1 MVSQLGLSLKANTD
15 IAAVKTGIQQT
26 LGSDFNVLDR
36 RDQDASVY
44 RIVKLERFF
53 MVVILAFIVGIISF
67 NMIAALS
74 MLIMEKR
81 QDIIML
87 RALGA
92 ERRTVFSLYLFQGM
106 FGAAIATVLGV
117 VLGSLIVIAQDKFG
131 LINFPQPNP
140 EATPIPYPVDWRFTD
155 VLLIA
160 IMMLGITCLASI
172 YPAWR
177 ASKVK

>member
-1 MVSQLGLSLKANTD
+1 
-15 IAAVKTGIQQT
+15 
-26 LGSDFNVLDR
+26 
-36 RDQDASVY
+36 
-44 RIVKLERFF
+44 
-53 MVVILAFIVGIISF
+53 
-67 NMIAALS
+67 MIAALS

-92 ERRTVFSLYLFQGM
+92 ERRTFFALYLFQGM
-106 FGAAIATVLGV
+106 FGAAIATILGI
-117 VLGSLIVIAQDKFG
+117 VLGSLVVIAQDKFG
-131 LINFPQPNP
+131 LIHFPQPNP
-140 EATPIPYPVDWRFTD
+140 EATPIPYPVDWRLTD

-160 IMMLGITCLASI
+160 VMMLRITCLASV